1 MSQWPRRGSPCPL
14 HWQGRQP
21 PEPVALP
28 KLPGRHRSQCSP
40 HVQSV
45 ESQQAG
51 HKVRSKNRKRPRPPD
66 SVDHRA
72 PPKLLRRVKQALGQ
86 ERESKPQQRGRRSRY
101 RDGTGA
107 GAGAWVTALPEGSL
121 REEEA
126 RVLEKKR
133 SPHKAGTE
141 AQSTWLTLALITVA
155 GSPPAA
161 VAMKAA
167 ATVPRATRGRGSW
180 GRRGW
185 GQV

>member
-1 MSQWPRRGSPCPL
+1 MGPRAHYTGRVGSHRSRLRCQSCRAGTV
-14 HWQGRQP
+14 HS
-21 PEPVALP
+21 ALP
-28 KLPGRHRSQCSP
+28 TSSLWR
-40 HVQSV
+40 
-45 ESQQAG
+45 SQQAG